1 VKAVVVSEPGSFA
14 LEEVDDPTPAPGHVV
29 VSPSGCGLCGTDLH
43 LIDGELPDAAYPIV
57 PGHEFAGTVVELGPG
72 VAGLRVGDAVAVE
85 PKVFCGN
92 CPFCRCGR
100 TNLCDHGRSF
110 GVIGLDGGCAEFVAV
125 PDAKAHL
132 LPEGFPQ
139 RWGALME
146 PVACAIHGLDKV
158 CLRLADHVL
167 IYGAGTMGLILCQLA
182 LAQGAGSVSVVDPNP
197 ERTAR
202 AAQLGADATAAS
214 SGELERPRGWEVV
227 IDASGAVPAIEDA
240 VRRVRTG
247 GTFLMF
253 GVTPDTAL
261 ARIPPFRIFHEEIRL
276 VGSRAI
282 LHSFDRAGEVMMRGL
297 VDADAMLTHR
307 MDLEDYG
314 VAVDTFRRGEGVKI
328 EVAPAV

>member
-14 LEEVDDPTPAPGHVV
+14 VEEIADPAPAPGEVV
-29 VSPSGCGLCGTDLH
+29 LSPSGCGLCGTDLH

-57 PGHEFAGTVVELGPG
+57 PGHEFGGTVVGLGAG
-72 VAGLRVGDAVAVE
+72 VTNIRIGDAVAVE

-92 CPFCRCGR
+92 CHFCRGGR
-100 TNLCDHGRSF
+100 TNLCEHGRSF
-110 GVIGLDGGCAEFVAV
+110 GVIGLDGGCSDFVAV
-125 PDAKAHL
+125 PAAKAHL

-158 CLRLADHVL
+158 GLRVADHVL

-197 ERTAR
+197 AR
-202 AAQLGADATAAS
+202 AARAAGLGADAAAPS
-214 SGELERPRGWEVV
+214 ADALERPQGWEVV

-253 GVTPDTAL
+253 GVTPAAAT
-261 ARIPPFRIFHEEIRL
+261 ARISPFRVFHEEIRI

-282 LHSFDRAGEVMMRGL
+282 LHSFDRAAAVLMRGL
-297 VDADAMLTHR
+297 VDADAMITHR
-307 MDLEDYG
+307 MGLEDYG
-314 VAVDTFRRGEGVKI
+314 LAVDTFRRGEGVKI